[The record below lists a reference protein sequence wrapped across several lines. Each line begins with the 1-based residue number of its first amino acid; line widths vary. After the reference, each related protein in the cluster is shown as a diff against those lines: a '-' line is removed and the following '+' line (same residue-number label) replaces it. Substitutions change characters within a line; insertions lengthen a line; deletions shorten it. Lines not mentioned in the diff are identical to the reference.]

1 MAWIEHIGL
10 IFLIRAKLQQIQ
22 YCATKSISFLA
33 QKPKKNAQTPQKR
46 AKDSKLKVFLS
57 ATILKD
63 ISSRVAT
70 KALRAT
76 KQKQTDQCPS
86 LAISHLDSHRTNNT
100 KHKVWQ

>member
-46 AKDSKLKVFLS
+46 AKDSKLKVFYRQLFS
-57 ATILKD
+57 K
-63 ISSRVAT
+63 ISHQELLPRH
-70 KALRAT
+70 RAT
-76 KQKQTDQCPS
+76 QTEADRSMP
-86 LAISHLDSHRTNNT
+86 LASYFPPRLTSH
-100 KHKVWQ
+100 